1 MKGGN
6 VLESQYF
13 VRKASG
19 LVREFGATDLILI
32 ASAMVFGLV
41 FTVMQFP
48 WFYGLSSG
56 ADLAS
61 TLIIGAVP
69 FVFLM
74 LVYWVIGVVMPRSG
88 SDYVW
93 VGRVFHPSI
102 GFAWSFL
109 YMFAVFTT
117 AYVGGLAGFSY
128 MLSIAVIIWGL
139 LFNNPGLMNLGNFLN
154 SPMGIFYVSIGFTLV
169 FAALAIFG
177 ARLIKGLLYVSWGA
191 AILGIALMWYLL
203 AATNPA
209 AFAAKWN
216 SVLGSYSTYQA
227 IQQAAT
233 SAGWTPPTGGLVAV
247 LGALPLASLFLFGGN
262 YGGNVIAGEVKDVRK
277 TVPLALFLSLFLGIF
292 YWSVSGY
299 LTLNAVGPNWF
310 NSIAYLYENN
320 PTVYGKL
327 LSFPPSEPLL
337 LSVIAYPNTII
348 LSLIYLTY
356 FFGSIQILFVYFW
369 VPSRYFFA
377 WSFDRLIPTKF
388 ADVNKRLH
396 TPHVAIGAMTVLS
409 VIILGLYTFTSWS
422 SAFTLGT
429 FLWGVAYVVPALA
442 TIVFPFTKKDLLEQ
456 APEFMRKKIAGIP
469 IVSILGALCAISFGY
484 MGYILYTNPLVGMV
498 VGSPTLSGVEIA
510 IGILIGC
517 FIVYYA
523 SYAYHKAHGLDIG
536 MAFKELPPV

>member
-1 MKGGN
+1 
-6 VLESQYF
+6 LESQYF

-56 ADLAS
+56 ADLGL
-61 TLIIGAVP
+61 TLIIGGVP

-102 GFAWSFL
+102 AFAWSFL

-117 AYVGGLAGFSY
+117 AYAGGLSGFSY
-128 MLSIAVIIWGL
+128 ALSIAVIVWGL
-139 LFNNPGLMNLGNFLN
+139 LFSNPGLVSLGSYL
-154 SPMGIFYVSIGFTLV
+154 SSSMGSFYVAIGFTLV

-177 ARLIKGLLYVSWGA
+177 ARLIKGLLYLSWAA
-191 AILGIALMWYLL
+191 AILGIGLMWYLL
-203 AATNPA
+203 GTTNPA
-209 AFAAKWN
+209 VFAAKWN
-216 SVLGSYSTYQA
+216 SVLTSYPTYDA
-227 IQQAAT
+227 IQNAAT
-233 SAGWTPPTGGLVAV
+233 TAGWSPPTGGLVAV

-292 YWSVSGY
+292 YWSVTGY

-310 NSIAYLYENN
+310 NAIAYLYENN
-320 PTVYGKL
+320 PTAYGGL
-327 LSFPPSEPLL
+327 LPFPPSEPLL
-337 LSVIAYPNTII
+337 LSVIAYPSAILIALII
-348 LSLIYLTY
+348 LTY
-356 FFGSIQILFVYFW
+356 FFGSVQILFVYFW

-377 WSFDRLIPTKF
+377 WSFDRIIPTKF
-388 ADVNKRLH
+388 ADVNKRFH
-396 TPHVAIGAMTVLS
+396 TPHIAIGLMTLMS
-409 VIILGLYTFTSWS
+409 VIILGLYAFTSWS

-429 FLWGVAYVVPALA
+429 FLWGVAYVIPALA

-456 APEFMRKKIAGIP
+456 APEFMRKKIVGIP
-469 IVSILGALCAISFGY
+469 IVSILGALCAVSFAY
-484 MGYILYTNPLVGMV
+484 MGYILYTNPLATAVA
-498 VGSPTLSGVEIA
+498 GSPTVSGVEIA
-510 IGILIGC
+510 IGILFGC
-517 FIVYYA
+517 FIVYGA

>member
-1 MKGGN
+1 
-6 VLESQYF
+6 LESQYF

-19 LVREFGATDLILI
+19 LVRDFGATDLTLI

-56 ADLAS
+56 ADLGL
-61 TLIIGAVP
+61 TLIIGGVP

-117 AYVGGLAGFSY
+117 AYVGGLVGFSY
-128 MLSIAVIIWGL
+128 ALSIAVIVWGL
-139 LFNNPGLMNLGNFLN
+139 LFNNPGLMSLGSFL
-154 SPMGIFYVSIGFTLV
+154 SSAMGSFYVAIGFTLV

-177 ARLIKGLLYVSWGA
+177 ARLIKGLLYISWGA
-191 AILGIALMWYLL
+191 AILGIGLMWYLL
-203 AATNPA
+203 GATDPA
-209 AFAAKWN
+209 TFAAKWN
-216 SVLGSYSTYQA
+216 AVLVGYPTYQA
-227 IQQAAT
+227 IQQASV
-233 SAGWTPPTGGLVAV
+233 SAGWTPPTGGLIAVVA
-247 LGALPLASLFLFGGN
+247 ALPLASLFLFGGN
-262 YGGNVIAGEVKDVRK
+262 YGGNVIAGEVKNVRK

-299 LTLNAVGPNWF
+299 LTLHAVGPNWF
-310 NSIAYLYENN
+310 YSIAYLFENN
-320 PTVYGKL
+320 PTAYGSL
-327 LSFPPSEPLL
+327 LPFPPSEPLL

-348 LSLIYLTY
+348 LSLIFLTY
-356 FFGSIQILFVYFW
+356 FLGSVQILFVYFW

-429 FLWGVAYVVPALA
+429 FLWGVAYVIPALA
-442 TIVFPFTKKDLLEQ
+442 TIVFPFTKKDLFEQ
-456 APEFMRKKIAGIP
+456 APEFMQKKIARIP
-469 IVSILGALCAISFGY
+469 LVSILGALCAISFAY
-484 MGYILYTNPLVGMV
+484 MGYTLYTNPLVAMV
-498 VGSPTLSGVEIA
+498 AGSPTVSGVEIS

-517 FIVYYA
+517 FIVYYI
-523 SYAYHKAHGLDIG
+523 SYAYHKAHGLDMG

>member
-1 MKGGN
+1 M
-6 VLESQYF
+6 
-13 VRKASG
+13 RKASG
-19 LVREFGATDLILI
+19 LVREFGATDLVLI

-56 ADLAS
+56 ADLTL
-61 TLIIGAVP
+61 TLIIGGVP

-117 AYVGGLAGFSY
+117 AYVGGLVGFSY
-128 MLSIAVIIWGL
+128 ALSIAVIVWGL
-139 LFNNPGLMNLGNFLN
+139 LFNNPGLMSLGSFL
-154 SPMGIFYVSIGFTLV
+154 SSALGSFYVAIGFTLV
-169 FAALAIFG
+169 FAVLAIFG
-177 ARLIKGLLYVSWGA
+177 ARLIKGLLYISWGA
-191 AILGIALMWYLL
+191 AILGIGLMWYLL
-203 AATNPA
+203 GTTTPAT
-209 AFAAKWN
+209 FAAKWN
-216 SVLGSYSTYQA
+216 SVLVSYPTYQA
-227 IQQAAT
+227 IQQASI
-233 SAGWTPPTGGLVAV
+233 SAGWTTPTGGLVAV
-247 LGALPLASLFLFGGN
+247 IGALPLASLFLFGGN

-299 LTLNAVGPNWF
+299 LTLHAVGANWF
-310 NSIAYLYENN
+310 YSIAYLYENN
-320 PTVYGKL
+320 PTAYGNL
-327 LSFPPSEPLL
+327 LPFPPSEPLL
-337 LSVIAYPNTII
+337 LSVIAYPNTIV
-348 LSLIYLTY
+348 LLLIFLTY
-356 FFGSIQILFVYFW
+356 FLGSVQILFVYFW

-377 WSFDRLIPTKF
+377 WSFDRVIPTKF
-388 ADVNKRLH
+388 ADVNKRMH

-429 FLWGVAYVVPALA
+429 FLWGVAYVIPALA
-442 TIVFPFTKKDLLEQ
+442 TIIFPFTKKDLFEQ
-456 APEFMRKKIAGIP
+456 APEFMRKKIARIP
-469 IVSILGALCAISFGY
+469 LVSILGALCSISFAY
-484 MGYILYTNPLVGMV
+484 MGYILYTNPLVAMV
-498 VGSPTLSGVEIA
+498 VGSPTVSGVEIA
-510 IGILIGC
+510 IGILAGC
-517 FIVYYA
+517 FIVYYI
-523 SYAYHKAHGLDIG
+523 SYAYHKAHGLDMA

>member
-1 MKGGN
+1 
-6 VLESQYF
+6 LESQYF

-56 ADLAS
+56 ADLAT
-61 TLIIGAVP
+61 TLIIGGVP
-69 FVFLM
+69 FIFLM

-117 AYVGGLAGFSY
+117 AYVGGLSGFSY
-128 MLSIAVIIWGL
+128 ALSIAVIVWGL
-139 LFNNPGLMNLGNFLN
+139 LFNNPGLTSLGTYLN
-154 SPMGIFYVSIGFTLV
+154 SSMGIFWVSIGFTIV

-177 ARLIKGLLYVSWGA
+177 ARLIKGLLYISWGA
-191 AILGIALMWYLL
+191 AILGIAIMWWLL
-203 AATNPA
+203 GSTNPA
-209 AFAAKWN
+209 VFAAKWN
-216 SVLGSYSTYQA
+216 SVLTGYPTYQA
-227 IQQAAT
+227 VQQAAV
-233 SAGWTPPTGGLVAV
+233 SAGWTQPTGGLMAAI
-247 LGALPLASLFLFGGN
+247 GALPLASLFLFGGN

-292 YWSVSGY
+292 YWGVTGY
-299 LTLNAVGPNWF
+299 LTLNAVGSNWF
-310 NSIAYLYENN
+310 YSVSYLWENN
-320 PTVYGKL
+320 PTAYANL

-337 LSVIAYPNTII
+337 LSIIAYPNVI
-348 LSLIYLTY
+348 LLALIFLTY
-356 FFGSIQILFVYFW
+356 FFGSVQILFVYFW

-388 ADVNKRLH
+388 ADVNKRMH

-409 VIILGLYTFTSWS
+409 VIVLGLYAFTSWA

-429 FLWGVAYVVPALA
+429 FLWGIAYVVPALA
-442 TIVFPFTKKDLLEQ
+442 TIVFPYTKKDLIEQ
-456 APEFMRKKIAGIP
+456 APEFMRKKLAGIP
-469 IVSILGALCAISFGY
+469 IVSILGALCAISFAY
-484 MGYILYTNPLVGMV
+484 MGYILYTNPLVAMV
-498 VGSPTLSGVEIA
+498 AGSPTVSGVEIA
-510 IGILIGC
+510 VGILVGC
-517 FIVYYA
+517 FIVYYL
-523 SYAYHKAHGLDIG
+523 SYAYHKSHGLDIG

>member
-1 MKGGN
+1 M
-6 VLESQYF
+6 ESKYF

-56 ADLAS
+56 ADLTL
-61 TLIIGAVP
+61 TLIIGGVP
-69 FVFLM
+69 FIFLM

-102 GFAWSFL
+102 AFAWSFL

-117 AYVGGLAGFSY
+117 AYAGGLSGFSY
-128 MLSIAVIIWGL
+128 ALSIAVIIWGL
-139 LFNNPGLMNLGNFLN
+139 LFNNPGLVSLGSYL
-154 SPMGIFYVSIGFTLV
+154 SSSMGSFYVAIGFTLV

-177 ARLIKGLLYVSWGA
+177 ARLIKGLLYLSWAA
-191 AILGIALMWYLL
+191 AILGIGLMWYLL
-203 AATNPA
+203 GTTNPA
-209 AFAAKWN
+209 VFAAKWN
-216 SVLGSYSTYQA
+216 AVLASYPTYDA
-227 IQQAAT
+227 IQKAAAT
-233 SAGWTPPTGGLVAV
+233 AGWSPPTGGLVAV

-292 YWSVSGY
+292 YWSVTGY
-299 LTLNAVGPNWF
+299 LTVNAVGPNWF
-310 NSIAYLYENN
+310 YSISWLWENN
-320 PTVYGKL
+320 PTAYGNL
-327 LSFPPSEPLL
+327 LAFPPSEPLL
-337 LSVIAYPNTII
+337 LSIIAYPSTV
-348 LSLIYLTY
+348 LLALIFLTY
-356 FFGSIQILFVYFW
+356 FFGSVQILFVYFW

-396 TPHVAIGAMTVLS
+396 TPHFAIAAMTVMS
-409 VIILGLYTFTSWS
+409 VIVLLLYTFTSWP

-429 FLWGVAYVVPALA
+429 FLWGIAYVVPALA
-442 TIVFPFTKKDLLEQ
+442 MIVFPFTKKDLLEQ

-469 IVSILGALCAISFGY
+469 TVSVLGALCAVSFAY
-484 MGYILYTNPLVGMV
+484 MGYILYTNPLVAMV
-498 VGSPTLSGVEIA
+498 TGSPTLSGVEIA
-510 IGILIGC
+510 VGILIGC

-523 SYAYHKAHGLDIG
+523 SYAYHKAHGLDMG

>member
-1 MKGGN
+1 M
-6 VLESQYF
+6 ESQYF

-19 LVREFGATDLILI
+19 LVREFGATDLVLI

-56 ADLAS
+56 ADLAP
-61 TLIIGAVP
+61 TLLIGGIP

-117 AYVGGLAGFSY
+117 AYVGGLSGFSY
-128 MLSIAVIIWGL
+128 MLSIGVIIWGL
-139 LFNNPGLMNLGNFLN
+139 LFNNPGLTSLGNYLS
-154 SPMGIFYVSIGFTLV
+154 SPMGTFYVAMGFTVL
-169 FAALAIFG
+169 FAVLAIVG
-177 ARLIKGLLYVSWGA
+177 ARIIKGLLYVSWGA
-191 AILGIALMWYLL
+191 AIVGIALMWYLL
-203 AATNPA
+203 GTTNPA

-216 SVLGSYSTYQA
+216 SVLVGYPTYQA
-227 IQQAAT
+227 MQNGAVT
-233 SAGWTPPTGGLVAV
+233 AGWTPPTGGLVAV
-247 LGALPLASLFLFGGN
+247 IGALPLASLFLFGGN

-299 LTLNAVGPNWF
+299 LTLNAVGSNWF
-310 NSIAYLYENN
+310 HAIAYLWENN
-320 PTVYGKL
+320 PTAYSNLVP
-327 LSFPPSEPLL
+327 FPPSEPLL
-337 LSVIAYPNTII
+337 LSVIAYPSTI
-348 LSLIYLTY
+348 LLALIYVTY
-356 FFGSIQILFVYFW
+356 FLGSVQILFVYFW

-396 TPHVAIGAMTVLS
+396 TPHVAIAAMTVLS
-409 VIILGLYTFTSWS
+409 IISLLLYTFTSWP

-442 TIVFPFTKKDLLEQ
+442 TIVFPYTKKDLLEQ
-456 APEFMRKKIAGIP
+456 APEFMRKKIVGIP
-469 IVSILGALCAISFGY
+469 VVSILGALCAVSFAY
-484 MGYILYTNPLVGMV
+484 MGYILFTNPLVGMV

-510 IGILIGC
+510 IGILVGC
-517 FIVYYA
+517 FVVYYA

>member
-1 MKGGN
+1 M
-6 VLESQYF
+6 ESQYF

-56 ADLAS
+56 ADLTL
-61 TLIIGAVP
+61 TLIIGGVP

-93 VGRVFHPSI
+93 VGRVFHPAI

-117 AYVGGLAGFSY
+117 AYVGGLSGFSY
-128 MLSIAVIIWGL
+128 ALSIAVIVWGL
-139 LFNNPGLMNLGNFLN
+139 LFNNPGLVGLGNYLN
-154 SPMGIFYVSIGFTLV
+154 SPVGIFYVSIGFTLV

-177 ARLIKGLLYVSWGA
+177 ARVIKGLLYVSWGA
-191 AILGIALMWYLL
+191 AILGIGLMWWLL
-203 AATNPA
+203 GTTNPT

-216 SVLGSYSTYQA
+216 SVLVGYSTYQA
-227 IQQAAT
+227 VHQAAV
-233 SAGWTPPTGGLVAV
+233 SAGYTTPTGGIVAV
-247 LGALPLASLFLFGGN
+247 IGALPLASLFLFGGN

-292 YWSVSGY
+292 YWSVTGY
-299 LTLNAVGPNWF
+299 LTLNAVGADWF
-310 NSIAYLYENN
+310 RSVAYLWEIN
-320 PTVYGKL
+320 PTAYGNV

-337 LSVIAYPNTII
+337 LSVIAFPSTIV
-348 LSLIYLTY
+348 LALIFLTY
-356 FFGSIQILFVYFW
+356 FFGSVQILFVYFW

-396 TPHVAIGAMTVLS
+396 TPHVAIAAMTVLS
-409 VIILGLYTFTSWS
+409 MITLVLYTFTSWP

-442 TIVFPFTKKDLLEQ
+442 TVVFPFTKKDLLEQ
-456 APEFMRKKIAGIP
+456 APEFMRKKLAGIP
-469 IVSILGALCAISFGY
+469 LVSILGALCAMSFAY
-484 MGYILYTNPLVGMV
+484 MGYVLYTNPLVGMV
-498 VGSPTLSGVEIA
+498 VGSPTVSGLEIA
-510 IGILIGC
+510 VGIVIGC
-517 FIVYYA
+517 FVVYYA

>member
-1 MKGGN
+1 
-6 VLESQYF
+6 
-13 VRKASG
+13 
-19 LVREFGATDLILI
+19 
-32 ASAMVFGLV
+32 MVFGLV

-48 WFYGLSSG
+48 WFYGLGAG
-56 ADLAS
+56 ADLGL
-61 TLIIGAVP
+61 TLVLGAIP

-93 VGRVFHPSI
+93 VGRMFHPSI

-117 AYVGGLAGFSY
+117 AYTGGLVGFSY
-128 MLSIAVIIWGL
+128 SLSIALVIWGL
-139 LFNNPGLMNLGNFLN
+139 LFQNPGLVNLGNFL
-154 SPMGIFYVSIGFTLV
+154 SSSMGSFYVAVGFTIV
-169 FAALAIFG
+169 FAALAIIG
-177 ARLIKGLLYVSWGA
+177 ARLIKGLLYLSWA
-191 AILGIALMWYLL
+191 AALVGIGLMWYVLG
-203 AATNPA
+203 TTSPA
-209 AFAAKWN
+209 VFAAKWN
-216 SVLGSYSTYQA
+216 SVLVGYPTYQA
-227 IQQAAT
+227 IQQA
-233 SAGWTPPTGGLVAV
+233 SVKAGWSPPTGGLLAV

-277 TVPLALFLSLFLGIF
+277 TVPFALFLSLFLGIF
-292 YWSVSGY
+292 YWSVTGY

-310 NSIAYLYENN
+310 YAVSYLFENN
-320 PTVYGKL
+320 PTAYSNL

-356 FFGSIQILFVYFW
+356 FLGSVQILFVYFW

-388 ADVNKRLH
+388 ADVNKRFH
-396 TPHVAIGAMTVLS
+396 TPHIAIAAMTVLS
-409 VIILGLYTFTSWS
+409 VFILGLYAFTSWS

-442 TIVFPFTKKDLLEQ
+442 TIIFPFRKKDLLEQ

-469 IVSILGALCAISFGY
+469 IVSIIGTLCAVSFAY
-484 MGYILYTNPLVGMV
+484 MGYILYTNPLVLLVAGA
-498 VGSPTLSGVEIA
+498 PTVSGVEIA
-510 IGILIGC
+510 VGILVGC

-523 SYAYHKAHGLDIG
+523 SYAYHKSHGLDMS